1 MDTPGI
7 GDVDQNE
14 VAGRMMDYLPNAL
27 AFVFVINVAAG
38 GGLHKDRVITIMCF
52 IQFHK
57 SKIWLC
63 IFLTLIYS

>member
-27 AFVFVINVAAG
+27 AFVFVVNVAAG

-52 IQFHK
+52 IQFQK